1 MITDKSKIYKLLDD
15 TAYGTLALSFEDKP
29 YSVAVNFVRIED
41 DIYFHGALKNKKM
54 KMLSKNPHVSFSVV
68 KEYSIID
75 SDFSS
80 LDGLA
85 CPATHFFSSISIDGV
100 ASIVEERSK
109 KIEVFT
115 KLMEKLQPKGG
126 YKPFSDSAYD
136 KAIKA
141 TAIVKIEVKN
151 ISEKH
156 KLGQNLSKERFEMI
170 ISNLENRSSNI
181 DKETINMMKKEL
193 NHAV

>member
-1 MITDKSKIYKLLDD
+1 MITDKSKIYKLLDN
-15 TAYGTLALSFEDKP
+15 TTYGTLALSFEDNP
-29 YSVAVNFVRIED
+29 YSVAVNFVRIKD

-54 KMLSKNPHVSFSVV
+54 KMLSKNPHVSFSVI

-126 YKPFSDSAYD
+126 YRPFSDSAYD

-156 KLGQNLSKERFEMI
+156 KLGQHLSKERFEMI
-170 ISNLENRSSNI
+170 ISHLENRSSDI

-193 NHAV
+193 IREV